1 MVHQVYPITELE
13 IQGFVRGSQF
23 RGAGDQG
30 NCAEAWIHA
39 RTSCGFGEVLIHLDR
54 DGIKPETFGFLGFTQ
69 SVVKSSAERV
79 VIWSFARP
87 RKRPAAQEQRTEGRG
102 QRTEGRGQ
110 RAEDRGRKTVV
121 GSR

>member
-1 MVHQVYPITELE
+1 M
-13 IQGFVRGSQF
+13 RGSQF

-39 RTSCGFGEVLIHLDR
+39 RTSCGFGEVLFDLDS

-69 SVVKSSAERV
+69 SVVKSSAESV

-87 RKRPAAQEQRTEGRG
+87 RKRTAAEEQG
-102 QRTEGRGQ
+102 
-110 RAEDRGRKTVV
+110 AEAEN
-121 GSR
+121 